1 MNLHWID
8 WAIIAL
14 TLVALVAI
22 AAYAT
27 RYTKSVADFLAA
39 NRLAGRYM
47 LTVASP
53 GLTGGACAFVAA
65 WEATYSSG
73 LPPLW
78 WAMIATPVGLII
90 GLSGFATYRLRE
102 TRALTLAQFLEMRY
116 SRSFRYFAGGLSWIS
131 GVVNYGIFPLINA
144 RLILYFFGFPEQLHL
159 GGHPVQTLP
168 LVMGSYLLI
177 SFYIA
182 CSGGQ
187 ISIMISDFF
196 QGVLVMIVFLVLMCF
211 LMARFQWNDLFAG
224 LQLAPEGKSMF
235 NPFQTGNVEDFNLA
249 FVLIGIFSSI
259 YNIKSWQGSSGY
271 NSAAKTP
278 HEAQMAG
285 VISQW
290 RTVAQALCMVLIP
303 LAAYAV
309 FHLPKFAE
317 MAAPI
322 QSQIATIA
330 DPQIRQQMTVPLF
343 LAAILPV
350 GLIGFVAAVILSAA
364 IVFDSMYL
372 HSWGSIFVQD
382 VLLPIRNKPLDATT
396 HVRWLRISITGVALF
411 GFCFSMLFPL
421 KDFIFMFFALTGA
434 IYMGGAG
441 AVILGGLYW
450 KRGTTPAAWTALI
463 LGTVLAFGGM
473 LIQTCWQSLI
483 APMALHLWPDWQWL
497 AAHQEKFPLNGQWI
511 YFYAMLASSLSY
523 VLVSLLGP
531 RQVCDMDMLLHRGK
545 YAVREDQVEAGDA
558 LVVKRRTL
566 GEILG
571 ISREFTRF
579 DRFVFWASFWWSM
592 AWWGI
597 FLVGLLVNFY
607 RPITDAH
614 WSFFWWL
621 KIWFFSLI
629 LGIVCTFW
637 FLGGGIRDAFRLF
650 RDLKAEKVNEKDD
663 GTVTEHAISSQEGPN
678 VKATPDK

>member
-1 MNLHWID
+1 MNLHWLD
-8 WAIIAL
+8 WAIIAF

-39 NRLAGRYM
+39 NRMAGRYM

-53 GLTGGACAFVAA
+53 GLTGGAVSFVAA
-65 WEATYSSG
+65 WEATYSAG

-78 WAMIATPVGLII
+78 WAMIATPVGLIM
-90 GLSGFATYRLRE
+90 GLSGFVVYRFRA

-116 SRSFRYFAGGLSWIS
+116 SRRFRYFAGALSWVS
-131 GVVNYGIFPLINA
+131 GVINYGIFPLITT
-144 RLILYFFGFPEQLHL
+144 RFILYFFGVPEQVHL
-159 GGHPVQTLP
+159 GGLPVPTVP
-168 LVMGSYLLI
+168 LVMAAYLAVAL
-177 SFYIA
+177 YIA
-182 CSGGQ
+182 CAGGQ

-211 LMARFQWNDLFAG
+211 LMVKFQWNDLYAG
-224 LQLAPEGKSMF
+224 LQLAPEGKSMV
-235 NPFQTGNVEDFNLA
+235 NPFRTGAVEDFNLT

-271 NSAAKTP
+271 NSAARNP

-285 VISQW
+285 IISQW

-317 MAAPI
+317 LAAPI
-322 QSQIATIA
+322 QAHVATIA

-343 LAAILPV
+343 LAGILPV
-350 GLIGFVAAVILSAA
+350 GLIGLVAAVILSAA

-372 HSWGSIFVQD
+372 HSWGTIFVQD
-382 VLLPIRNKPLDATT
+382 VLLPVRNRPVDLPS
-396 HVRWLRISITGVALF
+396 HVRWLRISIAGVALF
-411 GFCFSMLFPL
+411 GFVFSLLFPL
-421 KDFIFMFFALTGA
+421 KDFIYMFFALTGA
-434 IYMGGAG
+434 IYLGGAG

-450 KRGTTPAAWTALI
+450 KRGTTQAAWTALI

-473 LIQTCWQSLI
+473 LVQTCWQTRI
-483 APMALHLWPDWQWL
+483 APLALHLWPGWQWL
-497 AAHQEKFPLNGQWI
+497 AAHQDKFPLNGQWI
-511 YFYAMLASSLSY
+511 YFIAMLASSLSY

-531 RQVCDMDMLLHRGK
+531 GQVCDMDKLLHRGK
-545 YAVREDQVEAGDA
+545 YAVREDQVEARDA
-558 LVVKRRTL
+558 LVARRRTL

-571 ISREFTRF
+571 ITREFTRF

-592 AWWGI
+592 AWWGL
-597 FLVGLLVNFY
+597 FLAGMLMNHYWPVS
-607 RPITDAH
+607 DSH

-629 LGIVCTFW
+629 LGTVCTLW
-637 FLGGGIRDAFRLF
+637 FLGGGLRDAYRLF
-650 RDLKAEKVNEKDD
+650 RDLRAEKVDAEDD
-663 GTVTEHAISSQEGPN
+663 GTVGRTPHA
-678 VKATPDK
+678 